1 MELQLSEEELDVLR
15 DVLHTARG
23 NLRLEVAGTST
34 REYKELLQRREAVL
48 VSIIEKTGH
57 V

>member
-1 MELQLSEEELDVLR
+1 MELQLSEEELEVLR
-15 DVLHTARG
+15 DVLHTAHG

-34 REYKELLQRREAVL
+34 RKYKEILQRREAVL

>member
-1 MELQLSEEELDVLR
+1 MELQLSEEELEVLR
-15 DVLHTARG
+15 DVLHTAHG

-34 REYKELLQRREAVL
+34 RKYKEILQQREAVL